1 MKIQSFL
8 AVLIFVFTGTDPL
21 VLWGQAL
28 QARGQAPQSVGTG
41 PDGCVGT
48 GPETW
53 FHIIGGNASKEG
65 LTADLEAIRDAGLSG
80 IQFFHGGFHSGVT
93 PWPGLEDRQ
102 IPCLSAA
109 WDDLV
114 AHAARECRRL
124 GLTF

>member
-1 MKIQSFL
+1 MTRLPPWRF
-8 AVLIFVFTGTDPL
+8 P
-21 VLWGQAL
+21 W
-28 QARGQAPQSVGTG
+28 
-41 PDGCVGT
+41 

-80 IQFFHGGFHSGVT
+80 IQFFHGGGHSGVT

-109 WDDLV
+109 WDDLTL
-114 AHAARECRRL
+114 APLLYTL
-124 GLTF
+124 GIPSR